1 MAYIDL
7 HMHTDYSDGACTAD
21 EVLEMVRAS
30 GISAFSITDH
40 DTLDGY
46 RHAKKDLRPGDPELV
61 TGVELSVLIGQDDV
75 HMLAYLFDP
84 DHTVLNEA
92 LLAFQQKRHVR
103 GQQIVEKLQDL
114 GVDVPFDAVTETA
127 DGSVIGRPHVAETL
141 HRLNKVGSYQE
152 AFDKYIGRKGP
163 AYVPKI
169 LLEPQEAVDMVHTAG
184 GVAVLAHPF
193 IDDMVKHVPML
204 TEMGLDGL
212 EVKHSNHTP
221 EQAARLERL
230 AAKHRLAVTGGS
242 DFHGR
247 EGRHGAIGSQRV
259 PALYLQD
266 LKQRAAQYRGRL

>member
-7 HMHTDYSDGACTAD
+7 HMHTDYSDGTCTAE
-21 EVLEMVRAS
+21 EVLGMVRTS

-46 RHAKKDLRPGDPELV
+46 RYARSAMKPGDPELV
-61 TGVELSVLIGQDDV
+61 TGVELSVLIGEDDV
-75 HMLAYLFDP
+75 HVLAYLFDP
-84 DHTVLNEA
+84 DDKTLNEA

-103 GQQIVEKLQDL
+103 GQRIVEKLQDM
-114 GVDVPFDAVTETA
+114 GVDVAFDAVTETA

-169 LLEPQEAVDMVHTAG
+169 LLEPQAAIELVHAAG
-184 GVAVLAHPF
+184 GVAILAHPF
-193 IDDMVKHVPML
+193 IDDMAKHITML
-204 TEMGLDGL
+204 TEIGLDGL

-221 EQAARLERL
+221 DQAARLERL
-230 AAKHRLAVTGGS
+230 AAKYRLVVSGGS

-259 PALYLQD
+259 PALYLQE
-266 LKQRAAQYRGRL
+266 LKQRAAQYRGLS

>member
-7 HMHTDYSDGACTAD
+7 HMHTDYSDGASTAE
-21 EVLEMVRAS
+21 EVLALVRAS
-30 GISAFSITDH
+30 GVSAFSITDH

-46 RHAKKDLRPGDPELV
+46 RHIRAMLRPGDPELV
-61 TGVELSVLIGQDDV
+61 SGVELSVLIDQDDV
-75 HMLAYLFDP
+75 HVLAYLFDP
-84 DHTVLNEA
+84 DDKTLNDA
-92 LLAFQQKRHVR
+92 LLTFQQKRHTR
-103 GQQIVEKLQDL
+103 GQQIVEKLQGL

-152 AFDKYIGRKGP
+152 AFDRYIGRKGP

-169 LLEPQEAVDMVHTAG
+169 LLEPQAAIDMVHAAG
-184 GVAVLAHPF
+184 GVTILAHPF
-193 IDDMVKHVPML
+193 IDDMAKHIPML
-204 TEMGLDGL
+204 TEMGLDGI
-212 EVKHSNHTP
+212 EVKHSNHSAD
-221 EQAARLERL
+221 QAARLERI
-230 AAKHRLAVTGGS
+230 AAKHRLAVSGGS

-266 LKQRAAQYRGRL
+266 LKQRAAQYRGRS

>member
-1 MAYIDL
+1 MSYIDL

-21 EVLEMVRAS
+21 EVLEMVRAC

-46 RHAKKDLRPGDPELV
+46 RHAKAAMRPGDPELV
-61 TGVELSVLIGQDDV
+61 TGVELSVMIGDDDV
-75 HMLAYLFDP
+75 HVLAYLFDP
-84 DHTVLNEA
+84 DDKPMNDA
-92 LLAFQQKRHVR
+92 LQSFQQKRHVR
-103 GQQIVEKLQDL
+103 GQQIVEKLKSL

-152 AFDKYIGRKGP
+152 AFDKFIGRKGP
-163 AYVPKI
+163 AYVPKV
-169 LLEPQEAVDMVHTAG
+169 LLSPQDAIAMVHNAG

-193 IDDMVKHVPML
+193 VDDMARHIPL
-204 TEMGLDGL
+204 LAELGLDGI
-212 EVKHSNHTP
+212 EVKHSNHSA

-230 AAKHRLAVTGGS
+230 AAKNRLAVSGGS

-259 PALYLQD
+259 PALYLQE
-266 LKQRAAQYRGRL
+266 LKQRAAQNRGRT

>member
-1 MAYIDL
+1 MSYIDL
-7 HMHTDYSDGACTAD
+7 HMHTDFSDGACTTD

-46 RHAKKDLRPGDPELV
+46 RYARKGMRPGDPELV
-61 TGVELSVLIGQDDV
+61 SGVELSVLIGEDDV
-75 HMLAYLFDP
+75 HILAYLFDTDDKP
-84 DHTVLNEA
+84 LNDS
-92 LLAFQQKRHVR
+92 LASFQQKRHER
-103 GQQIVEKLQDL
+103 GQMIVAKLQNL

-141 HRLNKVGSYQE
+141 HRLNKVSSYQE

-163 AYVPKI
+163 AYVPKV
-169 LLEPQEAVDMVHTAG
+169 LLEPQTAIDMVHAAG
-184 GVAVLAHPF
+184 GVAILAHPF

-204 TEMGLDGL
+204 TEMGLDGI
-212 EVKHSNHTP
+212 EVRHSNHTA
-221 EQAARLERL
+221 EQAARLERI
-230 AAKHRLAVTGGS
+230 AAKYRLVVTGGS

-259 PALYLQD
+259 PALYLQE
-266 LKQRAAQYRGRL
+266 LKQRAAQYRGRS

>member
-1 MAYIDL
+1 MSYIDL

-21 EVLEMVRAS
+21 EVLEMVRSS

-40 DTLDGY
+40 DTLGGY
-46 RHAKKDLRPGDPELV
+46 RHARTALRPGDPELV
-61 TGVELSVLIGQDDV
+61 SGVELSVLIGEDDV
-75 HMLAYLFDP
+75 HVLAYLFDP
-84 DHTVLNEA
+84 DDKPLNNS
-92 LLAFQQKRHVR
+92 LLAFQQKRHTR
-103 GQQIVEKLQDL
+103 GQQIVEKLQNL
-114 GVDVPFDAVTETA
+114 GVDVAFDAVTETA

-163 AYVPKI
+163 AYVPKV
-169 LLEPQEAVDMVHTAG
+169 LLEPQAAIDMVHAAG
-184 GVAVLAHPF
+184 GVAILAHPF
-193 IDDMVKHVPML
+193 IDDMARHIPML

-212 EVKHSNHTP
+212 EVKHSNHTA
-221 EQAARLERL
+221 EQAARLERI
-230 AAKHRLAVTGGS
+230 AAKHRLAVSGGS

-266 LKQRAAQYRGRL
+266 LKKRAAQNRGRL

>member
-1 MAYIDL
+1 MSYIDL

-46 RHAKKDLRPGDPELV
+46 RHAKAAMRPGDPELV
-61 TGVELSVLIGQDDV
+61 TGVELSVMIGDDDV

-84 DHTVLNEA
+84 DDKPMNDA
-92 LLAFQQKRHVR
+92 LLSFQQKRHVR
-103 GQQIVEKLQDL
+103 GQQIVEKLNNL

-127 DGSVIGRPHVAETL
+127 EGSVIGRPHVAETL

-152 AFDKYIGRKGP
+152 AFDKFIGRKGP
-163 AYVPKI
+163 AYVPKV
-169 LLEPQEAVDMVHTAG
+169 LLTPQDAIAMVHNAG

-193 IDDMVKHVPML
+193 IDDMARHIPL
-204 TEMGLDGL
+204 LAELGLDGI
-212 EVKHSNHTP
+212 EVKHSNHSA

-230 AAKHRLAVTGGS
+230 AAKNRLAVSGGS

-259 PALYLQD
+259 PALYLQE
-266 LKQRAAQYRGRL
+266 LKQRAAQNRGRT

>member
-1 MAYIDL
+1 
-7 HMHTDYSDGACTAD
+7 MHTDYSDGACTAD

-46 RHAKKDLRPGDPELV
+46 RHAKAAMRPGDPELV
-61 TGVELSVLIGQDDV
+61 TGVELSVMIGDDDV
-75 HMLAYLFDP
+75 HVLAYLFDP
-84 DHTVLNEA
+84 DDKPMNDA
-92 LLAFQQKRHVR
+92 LQSFQQKRHVR
-103 GQQIVEKLQDL
+103 GQQIVEKLKSL

-152 AFDKYIGRKGP
+152 AFDKFIGRKGP
-163 AYVPKI
+163 AYVPKV
-169 LLEPQEAVDMVHTAG
+169 LLTPQDAIAMVHNAG

-193 IDDMVKHVPML
+193 VDDMARHIPIL
-204 TEMGLDGL
+204 AELGLDGI
-212 EVKHSNHTP
+212 EVKHSNHSA

-230 AAKHRLAVTGGS
+230 AAKHRLAVSGGS

-259 PALYLQD
+259 PALYLQE
-266 LKQRAAQYRGRL
+266 LKQRAAQNRGRT